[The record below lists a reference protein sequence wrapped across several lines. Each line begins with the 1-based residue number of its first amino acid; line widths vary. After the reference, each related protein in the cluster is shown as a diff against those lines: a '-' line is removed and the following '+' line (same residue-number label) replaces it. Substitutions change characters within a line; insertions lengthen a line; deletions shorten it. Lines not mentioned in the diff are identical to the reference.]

1 MEEYCIAGNFQGRKL
16 ISQFCGYLRKFSPRH
31 LEAWHPLV
39 QQKGAIRASFLQE
52 NRIFHQFAKVFSIES
67 FPLYITW
74 PSHPYHMIITWP
86 SHDHHMLITC
96 SSHDHH
102 MIITWSSHADHM
114 TITWSSHDHHR
125 WDMECRKFPAIR
137 YVILL
142 KDKWLYV
149 AGEQYWG
156 EYANIGST
164 SWLLQWGQY
173 RQQNLHGQTSYVN
186 FASKF

>member
-74 PSHPYHMIITWP
+74 PSHPYHMTITPLSHDHHNHHMIITWSSHDHHMLITWP
-86 SHDHHMLITC
+86 SHDHHMIITC
-96 SSHDHH
+96 WSHDHH
-102 MIITWSSHADHM
+102 MIITWSSQVRHGM
-114 TITWSSHDHHR
+114 PKVSRYTICHFTER
-125 WDMECRKFPAIR
+125 QVTVCCRRTILRRIR
-137 YVILL
+137 QH
-142 KDKWLYV
+142 W
-149 AGEQYWG
+149 QY
-156 EYANIGST
+156 
-164 SWLLQWGQY
+164 
-173 RQQNLHGQTSYVN
+173 
-186 FASKF
+186 